1 MLRMNERLGFDHN
14 QRLLIVNADDFG
26 MCRSVN
32 EAIKQLLQEEV
43 ISSATIMM
51 PCAWSED
58 AARWSAANRQF
69 DVGVHLTLTSEWDGY
84 KWGPV
89 CQRRDTSS
97 LTTER
102 GYFPAS
108 CLVVEQKAEV
118 EQIRHEFIAQIEAAL
133 HQGIDVS
140 HLDNHMG
147 SVYGLETG
155 RDFLQLVFDLCSAYD
170 LPFRLPK
177 AGMNVPPELTAL
189 AKQRA
194 EQAGEQGIM
203 ILDDL
208 LGLRYALETGETYEV
223 AKASMCALLRGL
235 QPGLSEIIIHPAHV
249 SDELKSI
256 TPHWQKRGF
265 EFDLF
270 RDPDIRELLREENI
284 QLVRWLDVRQV
295 QRNRLKE

>member
-1 MLRMNERLGFDHN
+1 MSHTNERLGFDHTK
-14 QRLLIVNADDFG
+14 RLLIVNADDFG
-26 MCRSVN
+26 MCRSTN

-69 DVGVHLTLTSEWDGY
+69 DVGVHMTLTSEWDGY

-89 CQRRDTSS
+89 CRRMNTSS
-97 LTTER
+97 LTTAH
-102 GYFPAS
+102 GHFPAS
-108 CLVVEQKAEV
+108 CQVVEQQAEV
-118 EQIRHEFIAQIEAAL
+118 EQIRQEFIAQIEAAL

-147 SVYGLETG
+147 SVYGLATG
-155 RDFLQLVFDLCSAYD
+155 RDFLQVVFDLCSTYD

-177 AGMNVPPELTAL
+177 TGMNIPPELTVL

-194 EQAGEQGIM
+194 TQAEEQGIV

-235 QPGLSEIIIHPAHV
+235 QPGLSELIIHPAHV

-270 RDPDIRELLREENI
+270 RDPDIRELLLEEDI
-284 QLVRWLDVRQV
+284 QLVRWLDVRHA
-295 QRNRLKE
+295 QRNRPIK

>member
-97 LTTER
+97 LTTEH

-194 EQAGEQGIM
+194 EQAGELGIM

-235 QPGLSEIIIHPAHV
+235 QPGLSEIIIHPAYV